1 MNTVR
6 NLKAFTLVELVM
18 VIVIIGLL
26 AAVVVPQFG
35 DMRTQAQAAAEN
47 ATASAVKS
55 GIKLAYMTNLTKGLS
70 TYPATLD
77 SAAIGL
83 ASATNPL
90 FTTVI
95 DNGVTDGNWR
105 KTAATRYQFVPTGGT
120 YVYTALT
127 GLFTR
132 Q

>member
-35 DMRTQAQAAAEN
+35 DMRTQAQTAAEN
-47 ATASAVKS
+47 ATASAIIS
-55 GIKLAYMTNLTKGLS
+55 GIKLAHMTNLTHG
-70 TYPATLD
+70 TDTFPTTLD
-77 SAAIGL
+77 SATVGL

-95 DNGVTDGNWR
+95 ENGVTDSNWK
-105 KTAATRYQFVPTGGT
+105 KTAAAAYQYLPSGNA
-120 YVYTALT
+120 YAYASAT
-127 GLFTR
+127 GLFTK